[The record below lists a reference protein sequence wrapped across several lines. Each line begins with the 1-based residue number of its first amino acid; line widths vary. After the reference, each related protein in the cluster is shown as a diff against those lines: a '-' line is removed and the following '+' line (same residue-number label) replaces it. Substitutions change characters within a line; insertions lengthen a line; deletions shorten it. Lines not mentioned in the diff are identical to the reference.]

1 MGIPREL
8 ADLFHAVSAEGQ
20 PLFGRSAEAA
30 LAERGDVQAAALRLP
45 SDPAKVV
52 ASCLQSLAVLQEQ
65 LEPRLV
71 ETEFVATL
79 PTAATV
85 AARSTPT
92 VVAEMLKG
100 ARREIVA
107 LGYEMDE
114 DTFIDQLAEAAR
126 RVPVTLIWDR
136 ERAAESRPLERW
148 PPGAPMPKV
157 FQDRPRDNAA
167 RYAKMHGKAILVDG
181 SDLLISSA
189 NFTFHGLHAN
199 VEFGVRLRGKAVE
212 RAADVFKAMV
222 ESDLLE
228 RIL

>member
-8 ADLFHAVSAEGQ
+8 ADLFQDLTVEAQ
-20 PLFGRSAEAA
+20 PLFGRKAEAA
-30 LAERGDVQAAALRLP
+30 LAERSDVQAVALRMP
-45 SDPAKVV
+45 ADPLRVV
-52 ASCLQSLAVLQEQ
+52 ASCLQSMAILHEQ

-85 AARSTPT
+85 AARSTAT

-114 DTFIDQLAEAAR
+114 DSFIEQLAESAR

-136 ERAAESRPLERW
+136 ERAAESRLLERW
-148 PPGAPMPKV
+148 PDASPKPKV
-157 FQDRPRDNAA
+157 FQDRPRENAA
-167 RYAKMHGKAILVDG
+167 KYAKMHGKAILVDG

-189 NFTFHGLHAN
+189 NFTFHGLHGN

-222 ESDLLE
+222 DSDLLE
-228 RIL
+228 RVQ